1 MCLAEGSPMGYPNLR
16 PGVLNLGRLVGP
28 PRGGLKFGGVIF
40 GFLISSDNALT
51 LQSTAH
57 TRHASFR
64 KLGYLPCAENE
75 ISLRALPSYK
85 YSPISDVELKVR
97 SMIEE
102 SRAQE
107 NEPQPPPAAPLL
119 DKAPAVQPSI
129 RPFFGQQ

>member
-1 MCLAEGSPMGYPNLR
+1 MHVFKRHYSEIFCTEVEPKLR
-16 PGVLNLGRLVGP
+16 GRKIKARERRILVT
-28 PRGGLKFGGVIF
+28 RIVAQAH
-40 GFLISSDNALT
+40 ALT
-51 LQSTAH
+51 LQSTARNH
-57 TRHASFR
+57 HASFR